1 VRLRISDINFIRGAI
16 TMSEFK
22 INDYI
27 LEQEA
32 KEIIAQGIIEEKEYG
47 VPALEYAQ
55 QACDGH
61 QWVIYTYK
69 AMLLCA
75 ECDTSAGE
83 EYLEDC
89 GREFELIRRAC
100 YQISLCDTLKRLQ

>member
-1 VRLRISDINFIRGAI
+1 
-16 TMSEFK
+16 MSEFK

-27 LEQEA
+27 LSQEA
-32 KEIIAQGIIEEKEYG
+32 KEIITQGIIEEKEYG

-61 QWVIYTYK
+61 EWVIYTYK
-69 AMLLCA
+69 AILLCA

-83 EYLEDC
+83 DYFEDC
-89 GREFELIRRAC
+89 GIEFSSFGDHATKLAYATLLNAC
-100 YQISLCDTLKRLQ
+100 NEYYCEIN

>member
-1 VRLRISDINFIRGAI
+1 
-16 TMSEFK
+16 MSEFK

-32 KEIIAQGIIEEKEYG
+32 KEIITQGIIEEKEYG

-69 AMLLCA
+69 AILLCA

-83 EYLEDC
+83 EYLEDF
-89 GREFELIRRAC
+89 GKEFSSFGEHATKLAYATLLNAC
-100 YQISLCDTLKRLQ
+100 HETHAALS